1 MTVAP
6 CQTHKILDLLI
17 EAETQKE
24 KKNEGRHDEYCMI
37 ILYVH
42 QGLYSSV
49 DNAEMAF
56 YHWLIKKAV
65 FPPAN
70 DEMPLG
76 HYVHQ
81 DVSPEVPIT

>member
-1 MTVAP
+1 
-6 CQTHKILDLLI
+6 
-17 EAETQKE
+17 
-24 KKNEGRHDEYCMI
+24 MI
-37 ILYVH
+37 ILSVH

-56 YHWLIKKAV
+56 YHWLIKKAI

-81 DVSPEVPIT
+81 DVNPEVPIT